1 MCTKYLLAAITGIQI
16 LGFPSFF
23 TSAVFPCKS
32 LIFTKTS
39 TLAIIRLQD
48 TGLDEG
54 WAFCVYNAF
63 LLYSFICSQAYILC
77 LNQFWIGGRQ
87 HVHSDLNFQ
96 EVATSVLLVLN
107 NVTRLDLHLQ
117 QNMLV

>member
-1 MCTKYLLAAITGIQI
+1 MSSGSYYRDTASWIPFIFYICG
-16 LGFPSFF
+16 S
-23 TSAVFPCKS
+23 PCKS

-54 WAFCVYNAF
+54 WVFCVYNAF
-63 LLYSFICSQAYILC
+63 LLYYFICSQAYILC

-87 HVHSDLNFQ
+87 HVHSHLNFE

-107 NVTRLDLHLQ
+107 NVTRLDLHLL